1 MPSRLSRVAAGCLVV
16 AIPFGTLLYATQ
28 GASAAEPTG
37 VTAVAGVRH
46 ASAPVAE
53 SQPVLSVD
61 LPKHTIW
68 QAAADREKRLG
79 AASRSASPHAFGT
92 VDYNKW
98 FARNYMAQHYGWGD
112 DQFAALEQLWQ
123 RESGWSQN
131 AHNPSSG
138 AHGIPQSLPGSKMAS
153 FGADWA
159 TNPQTQ
165 IKWGLSYIDSVYG
178 SPAAA
183 LASSHSR
190 GWY

>member
-1 MPSRLSRVAAGCLVV
+1 MPSRLTRVALGCAVLVL
-16 AIPFGTLLYATQ
+16 PFGGLLYAAQ
-28 GASAAEPTG
+28 GASAADRTG
-37 VTAVAGVRH
+37 VLAA
-46 ASAPVAE
+46 ASAGHEASTDPAP
-53 SQPVLSVD
+53 PVLSVD
-61 LPKHTIW
+61 LPRHTIW
-68 QAAADREKRLG
+68 QAAADTEKRLG

-92 VDYNKW
+92 VEYNKW
-98 FARNYMAQHYGWGD
+98 VARLYMQQHYGWGA
-112 DQFAALEQLWQ
+112 DQFSALEQLWQ
-123 RESGWSQN
+123 RESGWSQS
-131 AHNPSSG
+131 AHNASSG

-178 SPAAA
+178 SPAGA

>member
-1 MPSRLSRVAAGCLVV
+1 MATATAQQTMGAAASVAAGH
-16 AIPFGTLLYATQ
+16 AAGGEAFSEHMPQ
-28 GASAAEPTG
+28 GKAW
-37 VTAVAGVRH
+37 R
-46 ASAPVAE
+46 
-53 SQPVLSVD
+53 
-61 LPKHTIW
+61 
-68 QAAADREKRLG
+68 AAATREERAG
-79 AASRSASPHAFGT
+79 AASRAASPHAFGT
-92 VDYNKW
+92 VAYNKW
-98 FARNYMAQHYGWGD
+98 FAREYMAQKYGWGA

-123 RESGWSQN
+123 RESGWSQH

-159 TNPQTQ
+159 TNPETQ

-178 SPAAA
+178 SPSAA

>member
-1 MPSRLSRVAAGCLVV
+1 MPSRLSRVALGCAAVALPFAG
-16 AIPFGTLLYATQ
+16 LLYTTQ
-28 GASAAEPTG
+28 GAAAAEPTG
-37 VTAVAGVRH
+37 VTGV
-46 ASAPVAE
+46 ASAGHTASAE
-53 SQPVLSVD
+53 PVLTVE
-61 LPKHTIW
+61 LPRHTMW
-68 QAAADREKRLG
+68 QAAADKEKRLG
-79 AASRSASPHAFGT
+79 AASRSASPHRFGT
-92 VDYNKW
+92 VEYNKW
-98 FARNYMAQHYGWGD
+98 FARLYMQQHYGWGS

-123 RESGWSQN
+123 RESGWSQS